1 MTPKPNK
8 RYVKPARAGL
18 VVRQPHNGKPL
29 PDEGDFVNWSGYWT
43 RRKAE
48 GSIVEATPPTKSPK
62 PKAKALPAATEQ
74 EAN

>member
-1 MTPKPNK
+1 MNVTPKPNK
-8 RYVKPARAGL
+8 RYVKPARVGL

-29 PDEGDFVNWSGYWT
+29 PDEGDFVNWSGYWM

-48 GSIVEATPPTKSPK
+48 GSIVEVKPPK
-62 PKAKALPAATEQ
+62 PKAKALPAAPEQ